1 MMPLDLMNSIRN
13 FYRQRSGFSI
23 VKTGPR
29 YILIYRNNR
38 TRYACRYLPV
48 RALRISAINIKQI
61 SALIFPIYPRYI
73 VDTHSDVN
81 ILLIVS
87 NSIIKIS
94 SSKCQNFSKIL
105 LNYAS
110 MTVGISTKYYSN
122 ISNNNMINNMN
133 IDDILSRF
141 SNSYIEDNNS
151 Y

>member
-1 MMPLDLMNSIRN
+1 MT
-13 FYRQRSGFSI
+13 GFSI

-48 RALRISAINIKQI
+48 RALRISAINIKKI

-87 NSIIKIS
+87 NIIIKIS

>member
-1 MMPLDLMNSIRN
+1 MCLIHP
-13 FYRQRSGFSI
+13 GFSI

-48 RALRISAINIKQI
+48 RALRISAINIKKT

-87 NSIIKIS
+87 NIIIKIS

-141 SNSYIEDNNS
+141 SNSYIEDNLPKPSNTNCAHLYS
-151 Y
+151 F